1 MEKQLKG
8 TGLAAKFYLLVI
20 PIVLFTAITVT
31 AFVVRQMH
39 SEYNEKLVEKGALT
53 VNFIAELSEFGV
65 FSKDRSL
72 LDQIIEKIKDPE
84 VAYIG
89 VFDYERSVLA
99 EFYFHQNS
107 RSIVDQPWP
116 GKEEMQGYKTSAF
129 TENNE
134 AYLQFIAPIISEN
147 HSQFDPD
154 ILEGSRFSPENE
166 VIGYVRL
173 IYSRHK
179 TRQDTAAA
187 VWMVITVTIAM
198 IGISLVLAFIFV
210 RRILSPVHD
219 LVLGT
224 QRVASGD
231 LTTSIS
237 VKSRDELGL
246 LAQNFNHMIGE
257 LNAARAELEERVAE
271 RTAEL
276 VTAKERAEA
285 ANKAKSEFLA
295 TMSHEIRT
303 PLNGVI
309 GMTDVLLKT
318 NLNYVQKKYA
328 DAILQSGEILLSL
341 INNILNFSKIEAG
354 RLTLEKTFINLRK
367 LVEDTTCLLA
377 EQAHKKGLEICCI
390 IPVDFPE
397 GYIGDPVRLRQVLV
411 NLIGNAIKFTSRG
424 EIDVRVDL
432 VRITGEDALIRFE
445 VTDTGVG
452 IEKEKQKDIFGAF
465 IQADGSTTR
474 QFGGTGLGL
483 SISNRLIQLMGGEIN
498 LESEPGKGSR
508 FWFTITLPRKA
519 EEDPV
524 KIVNIAALRNKPVLV
539 VDDNAT
545 SREILRSQ
553 LGAWQLPAD
562 FAANGTEAMQM
573 VRDAAFLAKPYSIAF
588 LDLHLPDTD
597 GLQLARKIREDP
609 DAASTKLILL
619 SSASLDEETV
629 MSSKDIDCILN
640 KPVRQGMLYDAIVS
654 TAAPAPD
661 TAHAAGPAQTESC
674 GTESL
679 AARVLLAED
688 NQLNR
693 EVASAMLSLLG
704 CNVEVAEN
712 GFEAVEAVRRKGPFS
727 LILMDCQMPV
737 MDGFQAARE
746 IRRLAR
752 LPGSSH
758 LPIIA
763 LTGNVQLGIEEECFQ
778 AGMDD
783 YLSKPFVLEQLKGK
797 LALWLKK
804 AQ

>member
-1 MEKQLKG
+1 MEKQLKRI
-8 TGLAAKFYLLVI
+8 GLAAKFYLLVI
-20 PIVLFTAITVT
+20 PIVLFTAVTVT

-39 SEYNEKLVEKGALT
+39 VEYNEKLVEKGALT
-53 VNFIAELSEFGV
+53 VRFIAELSEFGV

-72 LDQIIEKIKDPE
+72 LNQIIDKIKDPE

-89 VFDYERSVLA
+89 VFDHGGSVLA
-99 EFYFHQNS
+99 EFYFHQNA
-107 RSIVDQPWP
+107 RSIIDQPWP
-116 GKEEMQGYKTSAF
+116 VEEEMQGYKISSF
-129 TENNE
+129 TDNNE

-154 ILEGSRFSPENE
+154 ILEGSRFTPENE
-166 VIGYVRL
+166 TIGYVRL
-173 IYSRHK
+173 IYSRDK
-179 TRQDTAAA
+179 TRQDTATA
-187 VWMVITVTIAM
+187 VWMVITVTFFM
-198 IGISLVLAFIFV
+198 IVISLILAFIFV

-231 LTTSIS
+231 LITSLS

-246 LAQNFNHMIGE
+246 LAQNFNYMIGE
-257 LNAARAELEERVAE
+257 LNSAREELEKRVAE

-367 LVEDTTCLLA
+367 LIEDTTYLLA
-377 EQAHKKGLEICCI
+377 EQAHKRGLEICCI
-390 IPVDFPE
+390 MPVDFPE

-411 NLIGNAIKFTSRG
+411 NLIGNAIKFTNRG
-424 EIDVRVDL
+424 EIDVT
-432 VRITGEDALIRFE
+432 ITMVQKTDEEALIRFE

-452 IEKEKQKDIFGAF
+452 IEREKQKDIFGAF

-519 EEDPV
+519 EENPV
-524 KIVNIAALRNKPVLV
+524 ITENITALRGKPILV

-553 LGAWQLPAD
+553 LRAWQLDAD

-573 VRDAAFLAKPYSIAF
+573 VRDAAFLAKPYSLAF
-588 LDLHLPDTD
+588 LDWQMPDTD
-597 GLQLARKIREDP
+597 GLQLAREIRKEP
-609 DAASTKLILL
+609 VAASTKLILL

-629 MSSKDIDCILN
+629 MSRNNIDYFLN
-640 KPVRQGMLYDAIVS
+640 KPVRQRMLYEAIVS
-654 TAAPAPD
+654 TALPAPD
-661 TAHAAGPAQTESC
+661 SEHAPGPAQTEGCVS
-674 GTESL
+674 EPL
-679 AARVLLAED
+679 AARVLLVED

-693 EVASAMLSLLG
+693 EVASAMLVLLG
-704 CNVEVAEN
+704 CNVDMAEN
-712 GFEAVEAVRRKGPFS
+712 GFEAVEAVRRKGPYS

-746 IRRLAR
+746 IRRLER
-752 LPGSSH
+752 QPGSSY

-783 YLSKPFVLEQLKGK
+783 YLSKPFVLEQLKSK
-797 LALWLKK
+797 LLLWLKK
-804 AQ
+804 TQ